1 MSSILKALKKLEND
15 RSIGKP
21 DQIKIDAKI
30 LQNDSS
36 SRFSRTAVA
45 LIAVALFVCG
55 SGAMYFFMKQKAS
68 DVVAPRTISPR
79 TESNSQA
86 QTSGMS
92 PPEIK
97 KEEHHLITTSPPST
111 RKIAP
116 AFETHT
122 RVPNDLTKISP
133 PQKPEKQFEAVPPPE
148 PKPANTPM
156 TSTGAAS
163 RPTLTINGIAFQD
176 GGSDNVA
183 VINGS
188 TVGVGTIIEGVKVED
203 IQKDRVR
210 FSQGIEKF
218 EIILN
223 KSNR

>member
-21 DQIKIDAKI
+21 DHIKIDAKI

-36 SRFSRTAVA
+36 SKFSRTTVA
-45 LIAVALFVCG
+45 LIAVTLFVCG
-55 SGAMYFFMKQKAS
+55 SGSMFFFMKQKAS
-68 DVVAPRTISPR
+68 DVVVPPTISSR

-86 QTSGMS
+86 QTSVMP

-97 KEEHHLITTSPPST
+97 KEKHHLTTSSPPSAQ
-111 RKIAP
+111 KITP
-116 AFETHT
+116 VFETHT
-122 RVPNDLTKISP
+122 REPNDLKKISQH
-133 PQKPEKQFEAVPPPE
+133 PQPEKQLEAAPPPE

-156 TSTGAAS
+156 TSTGVTS

-176 GGSDNVA
+176 GGSDNLA

-210 FSQGIEKF
+210 FSQGVEKF

>member
-1 MSSILKALKKLEND
+1 MSSILKALRKLEND

-36 SRFSRTAVA
+36 SRFSHTAVA

-55 SGAMYFFMKQKAS
+55 SGAMYFFMKQKTS
-68 DVVAPRTISPR
+68 DVIAPRTISPR
-79 TESNSQA
+79 MESNSQV
-86 QTSGMS
+86 QTSVMP

-97 KEEHHLITTSPPST
+97 IKEHNLITTSPPST
-111 RKIAP
+111 RQIAP
-116 AFETHT
+116 VFEAHK
-122 RVPNDLTKISP
+122 RVPNDLTKISQH
-133 PQKPEKQFEAVPPPE
+133 PQSEKQLETAPLPE
-148 PKPANTPM
+148 PKPANAPM

-176 GGSDNVA
+176 GGSDNMA